1 MSMSTYDALQAWAA
15 GEMPASRAMVLTNT
29 LDLLDLYALAAECD
43 VGVRLDLSDDER
55 NAVEHARSVID
66 GALADA
72 ARVEQ
77 GQKIA

>member
-1 MSMSTYDALQAWAA
+1 
-15 GEMPASRAMVLTNT
+15 
-29 LDLLDLYALAAECD
+29 
-43 VGVRLDLSDDER
+43 LDLSDDER

-72 ARVEQ
+72 ARAEQ